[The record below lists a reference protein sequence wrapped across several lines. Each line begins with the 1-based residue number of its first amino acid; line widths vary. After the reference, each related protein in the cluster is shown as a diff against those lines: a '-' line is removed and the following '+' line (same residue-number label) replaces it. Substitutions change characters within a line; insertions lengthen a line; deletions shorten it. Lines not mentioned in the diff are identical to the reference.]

1 MNSSTRA
8 NIIIHGTAIK
18 RVTLVAVSQHAR
30 SHGPLRWWPFH
41 PRRAHTAGTCQE
53 VCNKRITRQMVA
65 QVTGVTY
72 PKKLL
77 VYYKSLLQS
86 FGQRLLNIATAHS
99 DTHGSV

>member
-1 MNSSTRA
+1 
-8 NIIIHGTAIK
+8 
-18 RVTLVAVSQHAR
+18 
-30 SHGPLRWWPFH
+30 
-41 PRRAHTAGTCQE
+41 
-53 VCNKRITRQMVA
+53 MVA